1 MQNNSSMPPRDYRGT
16 MLIAGSLLDQ
26 KVGRRI
32 IFHQRKVKES
42 RSGRSCQG
50 GKRQTAIKN
59 DPGFAGAVVMTTTE
73 TRANRNRMEQRTL
86 QIQAGHHPL
95 HLMSPRK
102 TLEEDFEQVIDRVS
116 PHPACRTVCAA
127 QDYTNCRHALNYKTK
142 LFKAAGIL

>member
-1 MQNNSSMPPRDYRGT
+1 ME
-16 MLIAGSLLDQ
+16 
-26 KVGRRI
+26 
-32 IFHQRKVKES
+32 ES

-50 GKRQTAIKN
+50 DKRQAAIKN

-86 QIQAGHHPL
+86 QIQAEHHPL

-116 PHPACRTVCAA
+116 LQPACRTVCAV
-127 QDYTNCRHALNYKTK
+127 QDYTNCLHALNYKTK
-142 LFKAAGIL
+142 LSKAAGTLRNVIGCVMFL